1 MFAIIRI
8 RGDVNVRPEIKYTLE
23 LLRLHRVNH
32 CVVAEENEYSRGMIR
47 KVKDYVAWGEIS
59 EEMLETLLRNRGR
72 VTGGKRLSEEI
83 IRDKTSVSSF
93 TELAQAL
100 RSGQITMKELAAQGI
115 KPIFRL
121 HPPRKGHRG
130 VKRSYT
136 EGGVLGYH
144 GDKINVLLLKMR

>member
-1 MFAIIRI
+1 MFAIIRL
-8 RGDVNVRPEIKYTLE
+8 RGGVNVRPDIRYTLE

-32 CVVAEENEYSRGMIR
+32 CVIAEENEYSRGMIR

-59 EEMLETLLRNRGR
+59 EEMLETMLRNRGR
-72 VTGGKRLSEEI
+72 VTGGERLSEVI

-93 TELAQAL
+93 NELAQAL

-115 KPIFRL
+115 KPVFRL

-136 EGGVLGYH
+136 QGGVLGYH
-144 GDKINVLLLKMR
+144 GDKINDLLLKMR

>member
-1 MFAIIRI
+1 MFAIIRL
-8 RGDVNVRPEIKYTLE
+8 RGDVNVSPEIKYTLE

-72 VTGGKRLSEEI
+72 VTGGIRLSEELI
-83 IRDKTSVSSF
+83 HDKTSVSSF

-115 KPIFRL
+115 KPVFRL

-130 VKRSYT
+130 IKRSYT

-144 GDKINVLLLKMR
+144 GDKINDLLLKMR

>member
-1 MFAIIRI
+1 MFAIIRL
-8 RGDVNVRPEIKYTLE
+8 RGGVNVRPDIRYTLE

-32 CVVAEENEYSRGMIR
+32 CVIAEENEYSRGMIR

-59 EEMLETLLRNRGR
+59 EEMLETMLRNRGR
-72 VTGGKRLSEEI
+72 VTGGERLSEVI

-93 TELAQAL
+93 NELAQAL

-115 KPIFRL
+115 KPVFRL

-136 EGGVLGYH
+136 QGGVLGYL
-144 GDKINVLLLKMR
+144 GYKINDLLLKMR